1 MVTNPTALIPRR
13 YHKVCLLTL
22 LYVFCVS
29 SVSSAFVHEIGYNSL
44 TGGKPFTVVI
54 DAGHGGKD
62 PGCVNGHAHEK
73 TITLAI
79 AKKVRDLLE
88 KEHPS
93 IKVHLTREKDH
104 FIPLHERSQ
113 MANKWQADLFISIH
127 CNALP
132 KPSQIQGTET
142 YVLGLHRADD
152 NLAVAQRE
160 NESILLED
168 NYKLNYG
175 DFDPHSPE
183 AYILMALYQNAYLDR
198 SIQFADMVEALF
210 RSEGKRVS
218 KGVKQAGFLVLR
230 ENAMP
235 SVLIETGFLSHKD
248 ESDFLQSKTGQETLA
263 RCIAKAIG
271 QYHHAVAQYTENR
284 TKNDSL
290 VSSTAPTKTTSS
302 VKSTAP
308 SASGQWFAIQL
319 GALSRPLPGDHP
331 WRKAFPDIIEKQEGG
346 LYKYMIGPFES
357 SEAAEK
363 ERKRLLLSG
372 YERIFAVSYEG
383 ERRTAAPQ

>member
-1 MVTNPTALIPRR
+1 M
-13 YHKVCLLTL
+13 CLLTL
-22 LYVFCVS
+22 LYVFSFSTVRS
-29 SVSSAFVHEIGYNSL
+29 TLVDRISYVFL
-44 TGGKPFTVVI
+44 TGDKPFTVVI
-54 DAGHGGKD
+54 DPGHGGKD
-62 PGCVNGHAHEK
+62 PGCVNGHTHEK

-88 KEHPS
+88 NAHPA

-142 YVLGLHRADD
+142 YVLGLHRAED

-198 SIQFADMVEALF
+198 SIQFANMVEALF

-248 ESDFLQSKTGQETLA
+248 ESDFLQSKSGQETLA
-263 RCIAKAIG
+263 RCIAMAIG
-271 QYHHAVAQYTENR
+271 QYYDAVAKYSENR
-284 TKNDSL
+284 TKTDST
-290 VSSTAPTKTTSS
+290 VSTTAQTKTTSS
-302 VKSTAP
+302 IKSTP
-308 SASGQWFAIQL
+308 TSASSQWFAIQL
-319 GALSRPLPGDHP
+319 GALSRPLAGDHP
-331 WRKAFPDIIEKQEGG
+331 WRKAFPELIEKQEGG

-357 SEAAEK
+357 REAAEK

-372 YERIFAVSYEG
+372 YERIFAVSYDG
-383 ERRTAAPQ
+383 ERRTPATQ

>member
-22 LYVFCVS
+22 LYVFCVTAGTS
-29 SVSSAFVHEIGYNSL
+29 NLVDGIGYVSL
-44 TGGKPFTVVI
+44 PGGKPFTVVI
-54 DAGHGGKD
+54 DPGHGGKD
-62 PGCVNGHAHEK
+62 PGCVNGHVHEK

-198 SIQFADMVEALF
+198 SIQFANMVEELF
-210 RSEGKRVS
+210 KLEGKRVS

-235 SVLIETGFLSHKD
+235 SVLVETGFLSHRD
-248 ESDFLQSKTGQETLA
+248 ESDFLQSKSGQETLA

-271 QYHHAVAQYTENR
+271 QYHEAVDKYVEKR
-284 TKNDSL
+284 TKADSTM
-290 VSSTAPTKTTSS
+290 STTAQTKTTST
-302 VKSTAP
+302 VKSTAT
-308 SASGQWFAIQL
+308 SASSRWFAIQL
-319 GALSRPLPGDHP
+319 GALSRPLAGDHP
-331 WRKAFPDIIEKQEGG
+331 WRKAFPDLIEKKEGG

-372 YERIFAVSYEG
+372 YERIFAVSYNG
-383 ERRTAAPQ
+383 ERRTPATQ